1 MLAVPVNRVLLAYAR
16 VLNDR
21 NKDFL
26 LSAEGLFLA
35 PNSTGFWVF
44 FFCDVVLGTVKET
57 DTLFPFVT
65 VQPPTSF

>member
-35 PNSTGFWVF
+35 PNSTGFWGF
-44 FFCDVVLGTVKET
+44 FF
-57 DTLFPFVT
+57 VT
-65 VQPPTSF
+65 